1 MNTQREY
8 QMNFECIHD
17 QWKPF
22 LLKHESRLN
31 LIRNRIDSERDAG
44 FRIFPQRDILR
55 VFQQDPQRVK
65 VLILG
70 QDPYPTPGHANG
82 LAFSVSSE
90 VSPLPKTL
98 NNIFREYVSD
108 LNLPFPKNGDLTPWM
123 NRGVFLLNIFLTFNS
138 NEPISHR
145 NIGWEEITRS
155 ACEYL
160 IHLGNP
166 LVIIAWGNFAQSA
179 IPKELPKN
187 VRLIESAHPSP
198 LSAYRG
204 FMNSKPFSRSN
215 RYLVEMN
222 ADPIDWNLNV

>member
-1 MNTQREY
+1 MNL
-8 QMNFECIHD
+8 ECIHD

-22 LLKHESRLN
+22 LSKHESRLN

-44 FRIFPQRDILR
+44 YRIFPQSDILR
-55 VFQQDPQRVK
+55 VFQQDPQKVK

-160 IHLGNP
+160 IQG
-166 LVIIAWGNFAQSA
+166 
-179 IPKELPKN
+179 KEE
-187 VRLIESAHPSP
+187 LIG
-198 LSAYRG
+198 L
-204 FMNSKPFSRSN
+204 
-215 RYLVEMN
+215 
-222 ADPIDWNLNV
+222 